1 MQQESAFSIAT
12 LTSLKNV
19 LCFNYMTGAHWSGTE
34 LPLKDFQKNHTKY
47 ASMIL
52 NLSLRFSKGTK
63 SVWLF

>member
-1 MQQESAFSIAT
+1 
-12 LTSLKNV
+12 
-19 LCFNYMTGAHWSGTE
+19 MTGAHRSGTE